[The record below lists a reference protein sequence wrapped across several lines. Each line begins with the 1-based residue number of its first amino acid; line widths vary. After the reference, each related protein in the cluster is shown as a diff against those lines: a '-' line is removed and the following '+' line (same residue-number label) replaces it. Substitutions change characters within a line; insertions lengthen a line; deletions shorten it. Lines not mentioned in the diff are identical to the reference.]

1 MKIGNEL
8 VERGDDETWHNVM
21 PETDIDKNVMSRI
34 FLDAIG
40 GIEEFDDYFIGIG
53 KDGIDA
59 DGSMRIGI
67 STITPGSFKLHDGLV
82 TLLIQDNEYIV
93 RIEFDKEAEQIL
105 PEGMPSTIICG
116 HSKGFEVGFFSAHMD
131 C

>member
-8 VERGDDETWHNVM
+8 VERENGGTWHNVM
-21 PETDIDKNVMSRI
+21 PETDVDKRMMSRI

-40 GIEEFDDYFIGIG
+40 GIEEFNDYFVGIG
-53 KDGIDA
+53 TDGIDD

-67 STITPGSFKLHDGLV
+67 SAMAPGSFKLHDGLL
-82 TLLIQDNEYIV
+82 TLLILDNEYIV
-93 RIEFDKEAEQIL
+93 RIEFDKDAEQIL
-105 PEGMPSTIICG
+105 PESMPSTIICG
-116 HSKGFEVGFFSAHMD
+116 HSKGFEVGFFSAHTD